1 MAQIVELG
9 KSPATCKCGQEEKI
23 VVLVGR
29 TQHGKSSLIRSI
41 LDYSGFEKEADRVKV
56 GSFGN
61 DSTTKHTKQF
71 AVCINLQRHVL
82 MDGDGIERIVDFR
95 KDDIEDMYD
104 FVPSTEATSDHV
116 HLRILDTPGLD
127 DSDNLKEAEKAVS
140 VGGSPQVRII
150 DERHKFSILR
160 AISVLGKI
168 HTVCF
173 VLDIGNNL
181 GASIQSQFKEY
192 FEIFTLSKLAASFHF
207 AHTKVDIDKRFLEK
221 TCNRP
226 AAVNKTFSLAYNSSH
241 HFIENLPD
249 KGDEISV
256 HFSNWGLSGLLRSIS
271 RHQAQLVTQLNYPKS
286 DAQRLMDEILKSTL
300 KTQEVEWAGEIDT
313 LEAQKS
319 QWTSTKR
326 DVDKR
331 ASTELKSWKKV
342 HTQAEE
348 LDKTTLVQVG
358 FQEKYER
365 SHFFNRSRL
374 SFFVHASSPI
384 RHFELEKST
393 GDSGCHW
400 VGEPTSLD
408 TFGKD
413 YCSTDLISWSS
424 GTAIWGKVKLMG
436 WIKEAKAD
444 ELKVFREEESE
455 AWKDYTTTIRRAE
468 ALEASILEAD
478 QKVKSLRQRIK
489 EFRLRYSCLSLSYI
503 PMEVLK
509 TSSQYLASVGIISYA
524 YGIGLK
530 IDLPS
535 ESALNLSQIQSD
547 YKKVFEEK
555 QRVSSAMHKTATGAV
570 KELGKG
576 RRKQTETLISLKK
589 TIKTIERHLETT
601 RQQLASIQ
609 KWHPPAYPRIDWPH
623 AEEAMAMLGDFTRS
637 LHSHVNSGTGT
648 TEEVLY
654 QRRVV
659 NGYCYSKNGF
669 VALDKTTP
677 RGKAVLG
684 RSAAKGKP
692 DHSIM
697 EFLLDLES
705 MAWGDGS
712 WEFGDWGEND
722 WMIDQD
728 GKRHC
733 PPGWK
738 LRAPRTYT
746 DLHPDFQRS
755 LEFCF
760 GKISRNL
767 MHSNLL
773 SMGFTVIAPKASQCA
788 TFEVN
793 NVRYMTYPWTDP
805 ETKTGAPPDLN
816 GNGRLNYLLYLETV
830 GQNTPPPDSKRG
842 AVLDTRM
849 GNWTDGRKPGTD
861 SPSNG
866 VSLHCMCTPTWEQW
880 KFGWVEIVAMTL
892 IKAYTTAG
900 SNIIVYEGRQWTR
913 FEFTIDLS
921 YVDLNINKK

>member
-127 DSDNLKEAEKAVS
+127 DSDNLREAEKAVN

-192 FEIFTLSKLAASFHF
+192 LEIFTLSKLAASFHF

-226 AAVNKTFSLAYNSSH
+226 AAVNKTFSLGYNSSH

-348 LDKTTLVQVG
+348 LDMTTLVQVG

-413 YCSTDLISWSS
+413 YCFTDLISWSS

-468 ALEASILEAD
+468 ALEASILETD

-530 IDLPS
+530 IDLRS
-535 ESALNLSQIQSD
+535 ESALNLSQIQSGH
-547 YKKVFEEK
+547 KKVFEEK

-570 KELGKG
+570 KELGRG
-576 RRKQTETLISLKK
+576 RRKQTETLISLNK

-601 RQQLASIQ
+601 RQQLTSIQ
-609 KWHPPAYPRIDWPH
+609 KWHPPAYPRIEWPH
-623 AEEAMAMLGDFTRS
+623 TEEAMAMLGDVTS
-637 LHSHVNSGTGT
+637 SIHSHVNSGTGA

-654 QRRVV
+654 QRWEMLQKRLNVV
-659 NGYCYSKNGF
+659 RKRTAALEPFMLETERTEERYKAK
-669 VALDKTTP
+669 VADLDASIAAADHMLKLLP
-677 RGKAVLG
+677 RGSLFVGVLAALRENAHKKPLDQLEAVYVQLKEVY
-684 RSAAKGKP
+684 SCDVNAWEKFIK
-692 DHSIM
+692 
-697 EFLLDLES
+697 EF
-705 MAWGDGS
+705 
-712 WEFGDWGEND
+712 
-722 WMIDQD
+722 
-728 GKRHC
+728 
-733 PPGWK
+733 
-738 LRAPRTYT
+738 
-746 DLHPDFQRS
+746 
-755 LEFCF
+755 
-760 GKISRNL
+760 
-767 MHSNLL
+767 
-773 SMGFTVIAPKASQCA
+773 
-788 TFEVN
+788 
-793 NVRYMTYPWTDP
+793 
-805 ETKTGAPPDLN
+805 
-816 GNGRLNYLLYLETV
+816 
-830 GQNTPPPDSKRG
+830 
-842 AVLDTRM
+842 
-849 GNWTDGRKPGTD
+849 
-861 SPSNG
+861 
-866 VSLHCMCTPTWEQW
+866 
-880 KFGWVEIVAMTL
+880 
-892 IKAYTTAG
+892 
-900 SNIIVYEGRQWTR
+900 
-913 FEFTIDLS
+913 
-921 YVDLNINKK
+921 